1 MLTHSSSALWS
12 FCFSK
17 SSTSCPPRRQKSI
30 SALLVRPCTLWSLLR
45 AIATGRCCSFVSS
58 PTSMSWRTRAHPP
71 SSRVDARTPLL
82 PCTPTTTA
90 FYISF
95 RSRGRK
101 GWRLW
106 KIGAPVAL
114 TPRGTAT
121 GEYACACVRACVR
134 FYVKYSYPKHCACAF
149 LCASMLCMLIAF
161 RWNRCNKESGGA
173 NRLRAS
179 GLLFQCIPQ
188 LAHRSKGTV
197 VA

>member
-1 MLTHSSSALWS
+1 VLSWCALAL
-12 FCFSK
+12 CGRFSG
-17 SSTSCPPRRQKSI
+17 PLRLDAA
-30 SALLVRPCTLWSLLR
+30 AL
-45 AIATGRCCSFVSS
+45 SS
-58 PTSMSWRTRAHPP
+58 PPQPP
-71 SSRVDARTPLL
+71 CLGELVPTPLPPEWML
-82 PCTPTTTA
+82 GHHSCRAPTTTA

-95 RSRGRK
+95 WSRGRT

-134 FYVKYSYPKHCACAF
+134 FYVKYSYPKHCAYAF

-179 GLLFQCIPQ
+179 GILFHCIPQ
-188 LAHRSKGTV
+188 LAQRNKGTV